1 MVNHTKIGKTI
12 PYGSMAPSLAQDTGS
27 AGHDA
32 SCSPRFLSCGDTA
45 VAVEFGDTIDRAL
58 SERVLHLRDRLRA
71 AALPGVITLVPTFR
85 SLMIHYDP
93 LMTDRATLEAAT
105 SDLMHAPD
113 SVDRTRRSF
122 EIPVCYEDA
131 MAPDLSEVAT
141 RVGMS
146 PDEVVAV
153 HGAVRYHV
161 YMVGFV
167 PGYPYLGD
175 LPESLSLPRRE
186 DPRVHVP
193 PGSVAIAASMTAVY
207 PLQSPGGWHLIGNTP
222 APMFDASWASPA
234 LLGPGDA
241 VRFVAI
247 DARRHAE
254 LQAASRAR
262 ELGPGDFEVSA

>member
-1 MVNHTKIGKTI
+1 
-12 PYGSMAPSLAQDTGS
+12 MAPSPVRNSGS

-32 SCSPRFLSCGDTA
+32 ARPARFLSCGDTA
-45 VAVEFGDTIDRAL
+45 LVVEFGDTINRAL
-58 SERVLHLRDRLRA
+58 SERVLHLRDRIRA
-71 AALPGVITLVPTFR
+71 AAPPGVVTLVPTFR

-93 LMTDRATLEAAT
+93 LVTERVTLEAAIAR
-105 SDLMHAPD
+105 LMHGSDALK
-113 SVDRTRRSF
+113 RTPRNF
-122 EIPVCYEDA
+122 EIPVCYEDT
-131 MAPDLSEVAT
+131 MAPDLRDVAT
-141 RVGMS
+141 RIGIAS
-146 PDEVVAV
+146 DEVVAL
-153 HGAVRYHV
+153 HGAGRYHV

-175 LPESLSLPRRE
+175 LPEALALPRRE

-222 APMFDASWASPA
+222 APMFDATWASPA

-247 DARRHAE
+247 DGRRHAE
-254 LQAASRAR
+254 LQAAARAG
-262 ELGPGDFEVSA
+262 ELGPRDFEVAA